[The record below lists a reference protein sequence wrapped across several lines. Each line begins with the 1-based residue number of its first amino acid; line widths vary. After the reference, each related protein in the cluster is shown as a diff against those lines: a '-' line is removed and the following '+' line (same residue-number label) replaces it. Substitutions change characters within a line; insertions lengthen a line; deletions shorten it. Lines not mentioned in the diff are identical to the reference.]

1 VKFPLLSVTA
11 YAVENSTFSNFV
23 NEPPSPSS
31 QYATAMD
38 IVMAMAT
45 MMIVAM
51 TGLTALMLRLNDF
64 IFVFFPPI
72 LNYGYD
78 RGQTNLN
85 IVT

>member
-1 VKFPLLSVTA
+1 V
-11 YAVENSTFSNFV
+11 
-23 NEPPSPSS
+23 
-31 QYATAMD
+31 
-38 IVMAMAT
+38 IAMAT

-72 LNYGYD
+72 SNYGYVN
-78 RGQTNLN
+78 GKTNLN